1 MGKRLIRPTE
11 EFTTELPY
19 SEVCMHLRV
28 AGTTMHARLQ
38 ANRMVQLLH
47 PDGTDF
53 SFPITDGEAG
63 LDTDE
68 QGAWLITADEEPE
81 QLAEDL
87 PTDARD
93 AAVTPATPQP
103 CAAPQI
109 PDQRRARMLLDAV
122 SEPLAVTDPR
132 TWRGEV
138 IHGPG
143 GPLYWHPDLGY
154 VSVPDPEEE
163 P

>member
-1 MGKRLIRPTE
+1 MGKRLIRPDD
-11 EFTTELPY
+11 EFTAELPY
-19 SEVCMHLRV
+19 TEVCMHLNV
-28 AGTTMHARLQ
+28 AGTRMRGRLL
-38 ANRMVQLLH
+38 ATGMVQLLN

-63 LDTDE
+63 LYTDE

-87 PTDARD
+87 PTGARD
-93 AAVTPATPQP
+93 AAVTPATPPP
-103 CAAPQI
+103 CAAPEI

-138 IHGPG
+138 IDGPG

-154 VSVPDPEEE
+154 VSVPEEE